1 MIIDLMVTDSLER
14 FYPYSTASF
23 FIYSITYLEY
33 SLLFSERMLFAIF
46 LRGGVKWICTHARRT
61 LKIYG
66 RGIFSKIGGG
76 ENSIYM
82 HFYIILANE
91 VEILVWVIYPE
102 I

>member
-1 MIIDLMVTDSLER
+1 MVTDSLKR
-14 FYPYSTASF
+14 FYPYPFASF
-23 FIYSITYLEY
+23 YIYSITYLEY
-33 SLLFSERMLFAIF
+33 SLLLSESMLFASF

-66 RGIFSKIGGG
+66 RGDFCKTGGG

-91 VEILVWVIYPE
+91 VKI
-102 I
+102 

>member
-46 LRGGVKWICTHARRT
+46 FRGGVNWLCTYFRAT
-61 LKIYG
+61 LQIWG
-66 RGIFSKIGGG
+66 RGKFIS
-76 ENSIYM
+76 Y
-82 HFYIILANE
+82 E
-91 VEILVWVIYPE
+91 VYF
-102 I
+102 

>member
-33 SLLFSERMLFAIF
+33 GLLFSESMLFAIF

-76 ENSIYM
+76 EISIYM

-91 VEILVWVIYPE
+91 VKILVRVIYPE

>member
-1 MIIDLMVTDSLER
+1 MVTDSLKR
-14 FYPYSTASF
+14 FYPYPFASF
-23 FIYSITYLEY
+23 YIYSITYLEY
-33 SLLFSERMLFAIF
+33 SLLLSESMLFASF

-91 VEILVWVIYPE
+91 VKILVRVIYPE

>member
-23 FIYSITYLEY
+23 LSTQLPILNIVCYFLKECF
-33 SLLFSERMLFAIF
+33 SLVF

-76 ENSIYM
+76 EISIYM

-91 VEILVWVIYPE
+91 VKILVRVIYPE

>member
-46 LRGGVKWICTHARRT
+46 FRGGVKWICTHARRT

-76 ENSIYM
+76 EISIYM

>member
-1 MIIDLMVTDSLER
+1 MVTDSLKR
-14 FYPYSTASF
+14 FYPYPFASF
-23 FIYSITYLEY
+23 YIYSITY
-33 SLLFSERMLFAIF
+33 FAYKCYFLKVCFLNYF

-76 ENSIYM
+76 EISIYM

-91 VEILVWVIYPE
+91 VKILVQVIYP
-102 I
+102 